1 MASRFADLTKKKF
14 HKYSNKLFPKYTKKV
29 TKFGLEVLTGNC
41 DISVWLEF
49 IDETGEKVFCI
60 WWRNSS
66 ILLVTLMRDRQG
78 RHTFTRRIIIKR
90 PNTTSCTWFASPS
103 LASLDSRLGCSS
115 EYTLGHGHQ
124 LTEGLAVFIDTTDFM
139 GGIYIDDRPVPGFVF
154 NYDLNTNMKANP
166 IPSLCVDFI
175 ISLDPILL
183 AGDRPYAAASEFFYY
198 HWSFIFHG
206 WPETLASILC
216 PVLQEVR

>member
-1 MASRFADLTKKKF
+1 MDIVFRALWLATQPPDIQGYSLIHIQLLRASDAKLESVTSKMASRFADLTRKKF

-60 WWRNSS
+60 WWRNSN

-103 LASLDSRLGCSS
+103 LVAW
-115 EYTLGHGHQ
+115 
-124 LTEGLAVFIDTTDFM
+124 I
-139 GGIYIDDRPVPGFVF
+139 
-154 NYDLNTNMKANP
+154 
-166 IPSLCVDFI
+166 VD
-175 ISLDPILL
+175 
-183 AGDRPYAAASEFFYY
+183 
-198 HWSFIFHG
+198 
-206 WPETLASILC
+206 
-216 PVLQEVR
+216 

>member
-1 MASRFADLTKKKF
+1 
-14 HKYSNKLFPKYTKKV
+14 
-29 TKFGLEVLTGNC
+29 
-41 DISVWLEF
+41 
-49 IDETGEKVFCI
+49 
-60 WWRNSS
+60 
-66 ILLVTLMRDRQG
+66 MRDRQG

-154 NYDLNTNMKANP
+154 NYDLNTNIKANP

-175 ISLDPILL
+175 ISLDRILS
-183 AGDRPYAAASEFFYY
+183 AGDRPYAESSEFSLQLPAN
-198 HWSFIFHG
+198 SFITTGHLYFMG
-206 WPETLASILC
+206 DLKPWRAFY
-216 PVLQEVR
+216 VLYYKRSDKKLVLEHRFGMLTEAG